1 MDLLK
6 SLFTWIFS
14 VLFIVLMFPF
24 GVIMWLVTAP
34 FGAGSLLVH
43 RWLSFQGRVL
53 IRVSPLWKLNVTGS
67 ENYVPGGT
75 YVMISNHQSLLDIPV
90 VESLKMDYRWVSKVE
105 IFRVPVLGQSMY
117 LAGYIS
123 LKRGDKESVIKMMAK
138 SEKLLRK
145 GESLFIFPEGT
156 RSPDCEIKKFKSGAF
171 RLALETD
178 TPILPVIIDGTGS
191 VLPKKGFVFSSG
203 HKLKMKIL
211 KPVYPTEFVSND
223 PYELASSFQALMHKA
238 LEGLRL
244 EERENSKNEEQ
255 KEDLH
260 G

>member
-1 MDLLK
+1 MDLIK

-14 VLFIVLMFPF
+14 VLFIVLMFPI

-67 ENYVPGGT
+67 ENYVPGET

-105 IFRVPVLGQSMY
+105 IFRVPLLGQSMH

-123 LKRGDKESVIKMMAK
+123 LKRGDKESVIKMMEK
-138 SEKLLRK
+138 SEKLLRQ

-171 RLALETD
+171 RLALETKK
-178 TPILPVIIDGTGS
+178 PILPVIIDGTGA
-191 VLPKKGFVFSSG
+191 VLPRKGFVFSSG
-203 HKLKMKIL
+203 HNLKMKIL
-211 KPVYPTEFVSND
+211 KPVYPSEFVSD
-223 PYELASSFQALMHKA
+223 APDGLASAFQEIMHKA
-238 LEGLRL
+238 LEDLRQ
-244 EERENSKNEEQ
+244 EERENSKHEEQ
-255 KEDLH
+255 
-260 G
+260 

>member
-14 VLFIVLMFPF
+14 VLFIVLMFPI
-24 GVIMWLVTAP
+24 GIIMWLVTAP
-34 FGAGSLLVH
+34 FGKGSLLVH

-53 IRVSPLWKLNVTGS
+53 IRVSPLWKLHVTGS
-67 ENYVPGGT
+67 ENYVPGET

-105 IFRVPVLGQSMY
+105 IFRVPVLGQSMH

-123 LKRGDKESVIKMMAK
+123 LKRGDKESVIRMMQK
-138 SEKLLRK
+138 SEELLRK

-171 RLALETD
+171 RLALETS
-178 TPILPVIIDGTGS
+178 TSILPVIIDGTGA
-191 VLPKKGFVFSSG
+191 VLPRKGFVFSSG

-211 KPVYPTEFVSND
+211 KPVSPSEFASND
-223 PYELASSFQALMHKA
+223 PDELASAFQSMMYKA
-238 LEGLRL
+238 LEDLRQDI
-244 EERENSKNEEQ
+244 REQ
-255 KEDLH
+255 LP
-260 G
+260 

>member
-14 VLFIVLMFPF
+14 VLFIVLMFPI
-24 GVIMWLVTAP
+24 GVVMWLVTTP

-53 IRVSPLWKLNVTGS
+53 IRVSPLWKLHISGS
-67 ENYVPGGT
+67 ENYVPGET

-105 IFRVPVLGQSMY
+105 IFRVPVLGWSMH

-123 LKRGDKESVIKMMAK
+123 LKRGYKESVIKMMEK
-138 SEKLLRK
+138 SEKVLRK

-156 RSPDCEIKKFKSGAF
+156 RSPDCEIKKFKTGAF
-171 RLALETD
+171 RLALETN
-178 TPILPVIIDGTGS
+178 TPILPVIIDGTGA
-191 VLPKKGFVFSSG
+191 VLPKKGFVFSSR
-203 HKLKMKIL
+203 HNLKMKIL
-211 KPVYPTEFVSND
+211 KPVYPSEFVSDNPD
-223 PYELASSFQALMHKA
+223 ELASSFQAIMHKA
-238 LEGLRL
+238 LDDLRQ
-244 EERENSKNEEQ
+244 EERENSKHEEQ
-255 KEDLH
+255 
-260 G
+260 